1 MNTILTI
8 LTIYG
13 FMDFVKLPW
22 PPVSSHIYMWA
33 VWVLLRNSEMH
44 SFMWWEG
51 YYTPWNTLDELFFV
65 GGSRLVAGFDTTNL
79 TNLLWTPLSLHRH
92 KKKCLASATF
102 ILLYYTTAPNNVKWN
117 EKRRSNPQAFTPV
130 KTHIYTIINKSPLPL
145 HQCRS

>member
-22 PPVSSHIYMWA
+22 PPVSSHIYIC
-33 VWVLLRNSEMH
+33 
-44 SFMWWEG
+44 
-51 YYTPWNTLDELFFV
+51 ELFECFCETQRYTASCGDRV
-65 GGSRLVAGFDTTNL
+65 NTHIGTRWMNFFGGKQAGSWFDTTNL
-79 TNLLWTPLSLHRH
+79 TNLLWPPLSLHRH
-92 KKKCLASATF
+92 KKKCLVSTTF